1 MNVEAAIARTRHTIT
16 VGDGTEIFFKDWG
29 TGQPIVFSHG
39 SPLNSDAWEDQ
50 MVFLADRGYRCI
62 AHDRRGHGRSSQPWT
77 GNDVDTYAAD
87 LAALVEELDLHD
99 AVHVGHS
106 TGAGEV
112 VRYIA
117 RHGTSRVAK
126 VVLVGAVTP
135 LMLKTAQNPGGLP
148 IEAFNGMR
156 AGVMA
161 DRSQFIKALS
171 VPFYGANRPNAN
183 VSQAVLD
190 AFWLQGM
197 QAGLPGIL
205 ASIKGFSESD
215 HTDDLKRIDVPTLI
229 MHGDDDQIVP
239 IAASAMVSATLVK
252 GSTLKVY
259 PGFSNGMCTV
269 NKNQINTDLL
279 AFIRAA

>member
-1 MNVEAAIARTRHTIT
+1 
-16 VGDGTEIFFKDWG
+16 
-29 TGQPIVFSHG
+29 
-39 SPLNSDAWEDQ
+39 
-50 MVFLADRGYRCI
+50 MVFLADHGYRCI

-87 LAALVEELDLHD
+87 LATLVEELDLHD

-171 VPFYGANRPNAN
+171 VPFYDAIDRTRPCRRR
-183 VSQAVLD
+183 
-190 AFWLQGM
+190 FWMRSGSK
-197 QAGLPGIL
+197 ACRPDSR
-205 ASIKGFSESD
+205 ASSRPLERSPRTTI
-215 HTDDLKRIDVPTLI
+215 PTI
-229 MHGDDDQIVP
+229 
-239 IAASAMVSATLVK
+239 
-252 GSTLKVY
+252 
-259 PGFSNGMCTV
+259 
-269 NKNQINTDLL
+269 
-279 AFIRAA
+279 